1 MRKKIYFCIAIQFV
15 LYIILQSFLGV
26 SLFYGG
32 KVYAA
37 PGDPGIELVKNGNFD
52 FYFNHWRFK
61 YNSVL
66 GAKAYNIISP
76 KNFTRSAVTGI
87 YNTGHTDWAI
97 QFFQNDIPLKKSY
110 KYVLTFDAFSTI
122 PRKIAVELKNPVT
135 GEKYFSKIES
145 LGTKNKKYRMEFIMA
160 STDNPEAQL
169 VFNMGSI
176 EDQIINEF
184 HEVTI
189 TKISLKEEEMKKKED
204 MDTEVQSSLALS
216 RTVKEEVEFGDTENM
231 KIAQEGSFLIP
242 LSTKTENSKEI
253 VLALDNSGAFNSYYE
268 EINSPFNYGIY
279 ASEKLNFQGLFAY
292 VNGNTYSK
300 DFVDLTN
307 KITITGT
314 CASFTHYIEG
324 EYDINEIKTISEPVE
339 MPHFFGSLVE
349 EALENAQ
356 VFDPEDF
363 PDDAAVP
370 MPGQPEVHIRY
381 EPSQNNFRIVANNKA
396 TFYIDSS
403 MYFKANLII
412 SLDEVVIKNISGSFL
427 VADGDIS
434 IQGNNL
440 LPAGPD
446 ERVFVYSIGGNIRFQ
461 TSFSTLYGIAYAP
474 GIAENPNSG
483 NIFFQGIN
491 NDIYGSLAAKNFS
504 FEGQNTQFNYGLE
517 GIAEII
523 ERHFQSPNNANLIKK
538 AAKELV
544 DKFTGTKTKMGII
557 QYTGS
562 ANDNDFKL
570 YDLSEESNA
579 MLLKDKIDGFDLG
592 ASGESNMGDA
602 LRRAN
607 YMLAG
612 SGSGENS
619 SKQIIVLTGSA
630 PNKWTSSNGEKT
642 IPKLDD
648 GPAVH
653 LAGDGTSDSDGSSLE
668 YAKTVGEIVNENDIE
683 AVFVNFSQDRIEEK
697 IEKIAVSSGAKKVLN
712 TDKHFYTADSI
723 TELGD
728 IFDIVSSYFLENA
741 ATALILA
748 DIEYEAL
755 LPEGVFVVE
764 VPENMEVSTVNV
776 DGVQRSKVKG
786 IIKDVNLS
794 STDGIEYK
802 IPEHSF
808 DIKVRFLKP
817 GEVVFSGEDELIRY
831 IFKLEGA
838 GGEDMTK
845 TIEENFGGLTVYVKM
860 TIDIS

>member
-1 MRKKIYFCIAIQFV
+1 MA
-15 LYIILQSFLGV
+15 LHMHPELQ
-26 SLFYGG
+26 
-32 KVYAA
+32 K
-37 PGDPGIELVKNGNFD
+37 
-52 FYFNHWRFK
+52 
-61 YNSVL
+61 
-66 GAKAYNIISP
+66 
-76 KNFTRSAVTGI
+76 
-87 YNTGHTDWAI
+87 
-97 QFFQNDIPLKKSY
+97 
-110 KYVLTFDAFSTI
+110 
-122 PRKIAVELKNPVT
+122 
-135 GEKYFSKIES
+135 
-145 LGTKNKKYRMEFIMA
+145 
-160 STDNPEAQL
+160 
-169 VFNMGSI
+169 
-176 EDQIINEF
+176 
-184 HEVTI
+184 
-189 TKISLKEEEMKKKED
+189 
-204 MDTEVQSSLALS
+204 
-216 RTVKEEVEFGDTENM
+216 
-231 KIAQEGSFLIP
+231 
-242 LSTKTENSKEI
+242 
-253 VLALDNSGAFNSYYE
+253 
-268 EINSPFNYGIY
+268 
-279 ASEKLNFQGLFAY
+279 
-292 VNGNTYSK
+292 
-300 DFVDLTN
+300 
-307 KITITGT
+307 
-314 CASFTHYIEG
+314 
-324 EYDINEIKTISEPVE
+324 
-339 MPHFFGSLVE
+339 
-349 EALENAQ
+349 
-356 VFDPEDF
+356 
-363 PDDAAVP
+363 
-370 MPGQPEVHIRY
+370 
-381 EPSQNNFRIVANNKA
+381 
-396 TFYIDSS
+396 
-403 MYFKANLII
+403 
-412 SLDEVVIKNISGSFL
+412 
-427 VADGDIS
+427 
-434 IQGNNL
+434 
-440 LPAGPD
+440 
-446 ERVFVYSIGGNIRFQ
+446 
-461 TSFSTLYGIAYAP
+461 
-474 GIAENPNSG
+474 NPNSG
-483 NIFFQGIN
+483 NVIFQGIN

-504 FEGQNTQFNYGLE
+504 FEGQNTQFNYDLE

-668 YAKTVGEIVNENDIE
+668 YAKTVGEMVNENDIE

-748 DIEYEAL
+748 DIEYEVL